1 VQAKCE
7 RSLLPDS
14 CVFHLCRLNVN
25 AHYSLIAVYSTFI
38 ALGIAGNL
46 AIALAFLT
54 NKVSEFYTYMS
65 ELYTYRYQIVC
76 ESEF

>member
-1 VQAKCE
+1 
-7 RSLLPDS
+7 
-14 CVFHLCRLNVN
+14 LCRLNVN

-54 NKVSEFYTYMS
+54 NKVSGF
-65 ELYTYRYQIVC
+65 
-76 ESEF
+76 

>member
-1 VQAKCE
+1 MQAKRE
-7 RSLLPDS
+7 RSLLADS
-14 CVFHLCRLNVN
+14 CVFYLCRLNVN

-54 NKVSEFYTYMS
+54 NKVSEFYK
-65 ELYTYRYQIVC
+65 YRYQIVC
-76 ESEF
+76 ESEY

>member
-1 VQAKCE
+1 
-7 RSLLPDS
+7 
-14 CVFHLCRLNVN
+14 VN

-54 NKVSEFYTYMS
+54 NKVSEFYTYRSEFYTYMS
-65 ELYTYRYQIVC
+65 ELYTYRNK
-76 ESEF
+76 